1 MLKKAL
7 NFLREKLNTA
17 ISDPAQPDSVVLTSV
32 VNEKGEMNIQSGQL
46 AFMLVNLEEE
56 KILKMQL
63 PREKR
68 AGDNIQFA
76 NPEIRLNLLVMLA
89 ANPGADNYLAAL
101 DRLSQ
106 AMIFFQGTSF
116 FDKIK
121 YPALGPEIEKLTVEL
136 FSLTLEQQ
144 NQLWASLGAKYLPS
158 AIYKIRLV
166 VIDQAL
172 FGENTPLIKVIDN
185 NLKKIS

>member
-1 MLKKAL
+1 MLQKAL

-17 ISDPAQPDSVVLTSV
+17 ISDPGQPASVLLTSII
-32 VNEKGEMNIQSGQL
+32 NERGELNIQSGQL

-68 AGDNIQFA
+68 VGDNIQFA
-76 NPEIRLNLLVMLA
+76 NPEIKLNLLIMLA

-106 AMIFFQGTSF
+106 AIVFFQGTSF
-116 FDKIK
+116 FEKIK
-121 YPALGPEIEKLTVEL
+121 YPALAPEIEKLTIEL

-144 NQLWASLGAKYLPS
+144 NQLWGSLGAKYLPS
-158 AIYKIRLV
+158 VLYKIRLV
-166 VIDQAL
+166 VIDQQL
-172 FGENTPLIKVIDN
+172 FGENKPLIKVIDN
-185 NLKKIS
+185 TLKKIG